1 MIFKE
6 EALWTE
12 KYRPRTIEDTI
23 LPEAY
28 KKMFSKYVEIRNIP
42 NLLLSGGPGVG
53 KTTIAKAMCDE
64 LGCDY
69 IVINGSLDAGINT
82 IRSDVANFASAIAFN
97 GIRKVVIFDEADNMS
112 LNVQRALRNFI
123 DEFSTNCAFIFT
135 CNYKARIIEPLQ
147 SRLSPIDFVFGPN
160 DRPKMAAQ
168 FFKRV
173 LKILDKEKI
182 EYDKKTVAMLTEKFF
197 PDFRRVLGE
206 LQKFS
211 ALGKI
216 DEGIFANI
224 KQISMSV
231 LFDFLKNKDFNG
243 MRKWV
248 AENSDQDY
256 HSTYREIYNFSS
268 ERVQQKSMPGFI
280 VTLAEYM
287 DKHTRAIDPEIT
299 LAAFLTEVMIE
310 AMYKE

>member
-12 KYRPRTIEDTI
+12 KYRPRKIEDTI
-23 LPEAY
+23 LPEQY
-28 KKMFSKYVEIRNIP
+28 KKMFSTYVESGNVP
-42 NLLLSGGPGVG
+42 NLLLAGGPGVG
-53 KTTIAKAMCDE
+53 KTTVARAMCEE
-64 LGCDY
+64 LDCDY

-82 IRSDVANFASAIAFN
+82 IRSDVATFASAIAFN
-97 GIRKVVIFDEADNMS
+97 GKRKVVIFDEADNMS
-112 LNVQRALRNFI
+112 LNVQKALRNFL

-135 CNYKARIIEPLQ
+135 CNYKARIIAPLQ
-147 SRLSPIDFVFGPN
+147 SRLAPIDFVFGPD
-160 DRPKMAAQ
+160 DRPKMAMQ

-173 LKILDKEKI
+173 LTILDKEKV
-182 EYDKKTVAMLTEKFF
+182 EHDKKTVAALTEKFF

-224 KQISMSV
+224 RQVSMTE
-231 LFDFLKNKDFNG
+231 LFDLLKDKNFNG

-248 AENSDQDY
+248 GENSDQDY
-256 HSTYREIYNFSS
+256 HSTYREIYNFAV
-268 ERVQQKSMPGFI
+268 ERVVPASMPGFI

-287 DKHTRAIDPEIT
+287 DKHTRSIDPEIT

-310 AMYKE
+310 ARYKE